1 MNKMR
6 KFLLGAG
13 LALFV
18 ALVIWAVTTVPE
30 PPKKTE
36 QPAQSANIMS
46 YDGNEISEEKDGRKI
61 WDLTAEHIEVNIA
74 TQVASLEKITGHF
87 YAEDGRIVELTAD
100 KGTYSQNSRD
110 VALTGNVQ
118 VKNSDGAQLT
128 SDELRWDAKQE
139 ILAAIGNAKAVKD
152 DLLATGDRIEST
164 DGFNKIKII
173 GKAHLA
179 KGGETK

>member
-1 MNKMR
+1 M
-6 KFLLGAG
+6 
-13 LALFV
+13 
-18 ALVIWAVTTVPE
+18 
-30 PPKKTE
+30 
-36 QPAQSANIMS
+36 
-46 YDGNEISEEKDGRKI
+46 
-61 WDLTAEHIEVNIA
+61 
-74 TQVASLEKITGHF
+74 EKITGHF
-87 YAEDGRIVELTAD
+87 YAKDGRIVELTAD

-152 DLLATGDRIEST
+152 DLLATGDRIESS
-164 DGFNKIKII
+164 DGFNKIKIS